1 MIRNI
6 NKFLLVSGCVLL
18 FAGCDDNSWN
28 DKLPGFQDP
37 DPVPTDVQKIDYTL
51 TAIDYKTL
59 ADNSENKAL
68 AGSENANAL
77 SAVGSQAYFTDVIT
91 AEKYIPAL
99 LNDPKFPYF
108 ALDNGSAINVT
119 YRTATAMPEEV
130 SDIAAAAKYA
140 VTEADYQTVWDSE
153 EDYTMSFAPSHTAA
167 RSIPGLLK
175 TAFPDAANG
184 DYVIVNY
191 NTSATDPVFQTA
203 PEPEKPFELSNV
215 IKDAVKG
222 DAVTI
227 NGYVSALST
236 QGFVLTD
243 ASGSIFVYRK
253 SSEPFSDL
261 KIGSE
266 ITLDG
271 TVSINNYGKQIDT
284 GSTYVEKG
292 ERAVSYPAPAALTG
306 ADLEAMKATADAA
319 YKEDKNAGKTV
330 VVVNPYFVSLSGTL
344 KVNGSNI
351 NIIVDGA
358 QNAQGSVYGAND
370 ALKAQLTD
378 GASVTVEGYLI
389 AIAGGRYFNIVVTK
403 LNGATI
409 ATAAARRAAAS
420 RAAVSVPSVN
430 ENAVYKFDGSAWSV
444 APSTSIL
451 SHADYQ
457 AMGQTYD
464 NLSGTTP
471 ATVLPKYLT
480 QKYPYAVAD
489 ETVFV
494 AYYYYNGSATVTRCD
509 QYTFDGSQWNLFDGI
524 MTETSQFVKN
534 KGHWTYDPS
543 LTIDLPAGKGQALST
558 LYFQTC
564 VDWVKDNVPD
574 GSAYISSYGNNEYYC
589 GTSAYQGNVDL
600 RPGAAKAAYAGYE
613 SMTDDEVVALEK
625 QRFETEVMPGA
636 LAILHPN
643 LKPVDGVD
651 VKVTINFYFYN
662 AERKTLPATIIYNV
676 TGQAQFEFVS
686 CTWND

>member
-191 NTSATDPVFQTA
+191 NTSATDPVFDKT
-203 PEPEKPFELSNV
+203 PEEPKFEVSDVLGSLT
-215 IKDAVKG
+215 KG
-222 DAVTI
+222 SDIEI
-227 NGYVSALST
+227 NGYVAAVST
-236 QGFVLTD
+236 QGPIVVDNGGSVFVYQPTNNNEIKIGDQLAISSTVD
-243 ASGSIFVYRK
+243 SYNYGFQIKRGSSPEIKGNQTVTYPAAKTWTGAEIDAYVAASMASGATPVTPVYSK
-253 SSEPFSDL
+253 FTGKVIVSGNY
-261 KIGSE
+261 IN
-266 ITLDG
+266 IALDG
-271 TVSINNYGKQIDT
+271 TTVQVSPYGAGSELKAMFTNDATVTFEGYVMAIASKGKYLNTIITKVGDKQI
-284 GSTYVEKG
+284 S
-292 ERAVSYPAPAALTG
+292 
-306 ADLEAMKATADAA
+306 
-319 YKEDKNAGKTV
+319 
-330 VVVNPYFVSLSGTL
+330 
-344 KVNGSNI
+344 
-351 NIIVDGA
+351 
-358 QNAQGSVYGAND
+358 
-370 ALKAQLTD
+370 
-378 GASVTVEGYLI
+378 
-389 AIAGGRYFNIVVTK
+389 
-403 LNGATI
+403 TI
-409 ATAAARRAAAS
+409 AAAPAAS

>member
-191 NTSATDPVFQTA
+191 NTSATDPVFDKT
-203 PEPEKPFELSNV
+203 PEEPKFEVSDVLGSLT
-215 IKDAVKG
+215 KG
-222 DAVTI
+222 SDIEI
-227 NGYVSALST
+227 NGYVAAVST
-236 QGFVLTD
+236 QGPIVVDNGGSVFVYQPTNNNEIKIGDQLTISSTVD
-243 ASGSIFVYRK
+243 SYNYGFQIKRGSSPEIKGNQTVTYPAAKTWTGAEIDAYVAASMASGATPVTPVYSK
-253 SSEPFSDL
+253 FTGKVIVSGNY
-261 KIGSE
+261 IN
-266 ITLDG
+266 IALDG
-271 TVSINNYGKQIDT
+271 TTVQVSPYGAGSELKAMFTNDATVTFEGYVMAIASKGKYLNTIITKVGDKQI
-284 GSTYVEKG
+284 S
-292 ERAVSYPAPAALTG
+292 
-306 ADLEAMKATADAA
+306 
-319 YKEDKNAGKTV
+319 
-330 VVVNPYFVSLSGTL
+330 
-344 KVNGSNI
+344 
-351 NIIVDGA
+351 
-358 QNAQGSVYGAND
+358 
-370 ALKAQLTD
+370 
-378 GASVTVEGYLI
+378 
-389 AIAGGRYFNIVVTK
+389 
-403 LNGATI
+403 TI
-409 ATAAARRAAAS
+409 AAAPAAS